1 MWLTVEEVA
10 RSDGIGCKDFLEDPR
25 NNGENKV
32 YESYSEDSVS
42 YASSNGHT
50 KLLDEVSSSSMMSVY
65 CGCGRIV
72 NQDRSE
78 MKLKLDLG
86 KELECT
92 TCRNTRISHE
102 IDELNQHFEPVQ
114 EESDEVL

>member
-1 MWLTVEEVA
+1 MY
-10 RSDGIGCKDFLEDPR
+10 G
-25 NNGENKV
+25 
-32 YESYSEDSVS
+32 SYSEDSVS
-42 YASSNGHT
+42 YASSNGHN
-50 KLLDEVSSSSMMSVY
+50 KLLDDASSSSMMSVY

-78 MKLKLDLG
+78 MMLKLDLG

-102 IDELNQHFEPVQ
+102 IDELNQHFDPAQ
-114 EESDEVL
+114 EEADEVL